1 MKKYTKEEIEQG
13 IQWVDIS
20 LIKPNDWNP
29 KLKRS
34 EEYLRVKESVE
45 LNGQVQPIIVREK
58 EEGNYKYEILD
69 GEQRFTA
76 LKELG
81 EINIWILNLGKVRDE
96 EAKAATIWLEQAVPF
111 DDNMLGELLIELQN
125 KVELPYTDEEIE
137 LIAGVQ
143 LGSDEEEDENE
154 EEEKPSFS
162 NLRLEIDKADEFEL
176 KSIINKIQVQN
187 ARCSVKDVNYA
198 IIKLAEMQESQ
209 ELLEQLIKT
218 KSEERQDEENN
229 N

>member
-13 IQWVDIS
+13 ILWVPVEEV
-20 LIKPNDWNP
+20 KTNDWNP

-34 EEYLRVKESVE
+34 EEYLKVKESVE
-45 LNGQVQPIIVREK
+45 LNGQVQPIIVRETG
-58 EEGNYKYEILD
+58 EEPIKYEILD

-81 EINIWILNLGKVRDE
+81 EEKVWILNLGKVADE
-96 EAKAATIWLEQAVPF
+96 EARASTIWLEQAVPF
-111 DDNMLGELLIELQN
+111 DDTMLGELLIELKD

-143 LGSDEEEDENE
+143 LVGTEEDEEDEEET
-154 EEEKPSFS
+154 KPSIQ
-162 NLRLEIDKADEFEL
+162 NLRLEIAKEDELEL
-176 KSIINKIQVQN
+176 KEIIRKIQIEYAQFP
-187 ARCSVKDVNYA
+187 AKTVNYA
-198 IIKLAEMQESQ
+198 IIKLAEMKESH
-209 ELLEQLIKT
+209 ELLKQLIET
-218 KSEERQDEENN
+218 KAEEENEEIN